1 LNSQHSFL
9 AGGDEMGALMREHDW
24 RRHPLGTPDTWPST
38 LKTLL
43 RLLLSSNHPMFI
55 WWGEDLIQ
63 FYNDAYRQ
71 SLGPERHPQAL
82 GQPGREC
89 WAEAWHLIGPDIE
102 RVMAGGSTW
111 HEDRLVPLT
120 RNGVRDNIWWTYG
133 YSPIEDEG
141 GIRGVLVICKEVT
154 EEHLLRERLE
164 QTNHALIETM
174 DEGFCLI
181 DMVRDENGRAVD
193 YEFVEVNR
201 AFSQQTGLRDCVGRR
216 ARELVPQLEQRWI
229 DIYDEIAVTG
239 EARRFVEGS
248 AAMGRWFSVYA
259 RRIAHPNGRRVALLF
274 ADITERMLTEQALRD
289 SEAKFRTIAD
299 AMPQMIWSATPDGR
313 FDYANEGWRGFA
325 GVAPETLHGAG
336 WKALADPAELPALH
350 KAWFASQDGGAPFEI
365 EHHARHHSGEWRW
378 VLTRALPVRDEEGR
392 ILRWMGTMT
401 DIHEQKTISEELRLA
416 NSRKDEFLAMLAH
429 ELRNPLAPIR
439 TGLDILRIRSGDAQA
454 TQRATDI
461 MERQLRQMV
470 RLVDD
475 LLDVSRINTGK
486 FAIKMGRV
494 ELKAVVNDALEVV
507 RSYIELHGH
516 ELVLD
521 LPDRPVFLH
530 GDATRLAQILSNLLN
545 NAAKYTNR
553 GGRVT
558 LSGHVEDKTLV
569 LEVLD
574 TGIGLAPEMLDS
586 VFDMFVQVD
595 STLERTNAG
604 LGVGLSLARKLVELH
619 GGTITAR
626 SEGLGRGSCFSVRL
640 PIVVEPEPLSKP
652 TPAAF
657 ISTETYRILLADD
670 NVDFVNSIG
679 ALLTAMGHSVVITHN
694 GPDALAAAARLCPD
708 YAFLDIGLPQM
719 SGYDLAR
726 GIRKLS
732 CGAMTA
738 LIAVTGWGQEKDRQL
753 AFEAGFDHHMVKPV
767 RFEQIE
773 EILGNRS
780 IIKKLRT

>member
-1 LNSQHSFL
+1 MNARDTGSVRSKLIKMAVFTTLAALLSASIAMLLLDLRTFQRYWVDDLATQADIMASVTAPALTFNDANTAQQQLAVLRARPQIL
-9 AGGDEMGALMREHDW
+9 AGAVYAGNGARFATYAKAGVDAALPPAPQAGGYHIARGELEVWHRIVENGEHIGTVYLRSRYGLLDRLLNYGLILGGVMLGALVIAALVASRLQAAITRPLESVTNVARQVMQ
-24 RRHPLGTPDTWPST
+24 RRDFT
-38 LKTLL
+38 L
-43 RLLLSSNHPMFI
+43 RVPGNNS
-55 WWGEDLIQ
+55 GEI
-63 FYNDAYRQ
+63 
-71 SLGPERHPQAL
+71 
-82 GQPGREC
+82 
-89 WAEAWHLIGPDIE
+89 
-102 RVMAGGSTW
+102 
-111 HEDRLVPLT
+111 
-120 RNGVRDNIWWTYG
+120 
-133 YSPIEDEG
+133 
-141 GIRGVLVICKEVT
+141 GVLVEAF
-154 EEHLLRERLE
+154 
-164 QTNHALIETM
+164 N
-174 DEGFCLI
+174 
-181 DMVRDENGRAVD
+181 DMLAEI
-193 YEFVEVNR
+193 
-201 AFSQQTGLRDCVGRR
+201 GRR
-216 ARELVPQLEQRWI
+216 AEALQAANRTLEHEMDVRQKAEDALI
-229 DIYDEIAVTG
+229 
-239 EARRFVEGS
+239 
-248 AAMGRWFSVYA
+248 
-259 RRIAHPNGRRVALLF
+259 VA
-274 ADITERMLTEQALRD
+274 DR
-289 SEAKFRTIAD
+289 
-299 AMPQMIWSATPDGR
+299 
-313 FDYANEGWRGFA
+313 
-325 GVAPETLHGAG
+325 
-336 WKALADPAELPALH
+336 
-350 KAWFASQDGGAPFEI
+350 
-365 EHHARHHSGEWRW
+365 
-378 VLTRALPVRDEEGR
+378 
-392 ILRWMGTMT
+392 
-401 DIHEQKTISEELRLA
+401 
-416 NSRKDEFLAMLAH
+416 RKDEFLATLAH

-516 ELVLD
+516 ELAID

-558 LSGHVEDKTLV
+558 LSARVDDKTLV
-569 LEVLD
+569 LEVAD

-586 VFDMFVQVD
+586 VFEMFVQVD

-619 GGTITAR
+619 GGTIAAY
-626 SEGLGRGSCFSVRL
+626 SEGLGRGSRFTVRL
-640 PIVVEPEPLSKP
+640 PIVVEPELPAKP

-694 GPDALAAAARLCPD
+694 GPDALAAAARFCPD

-732 CGAMTA
+732 CGAMTVM
-738 LIAVTGWGQEKDRQL
+738 IAVTGWGQEKDRQL

-773 EILGNRS
+773 EILGNRA

>member
-1 LNSQHSFL
+1 MNAHDTGSVRSKLIKMAVFTTLAALLSASVAMLVLDLRTFQRLWIDDLTTQADIMASVTAPALAFSDAKTAQQQLAVLRARPQILSGAVFTASGTRFASYVKTGTEQVLPTRPRAAGYLIERGGLEVWHNIVENGELVGTVYLRSRYGLVDRLLNYGAIL
-9 AGGDEMGALMREHDW
+9 GGVMLGALVIAGLVASRLQAAITRPLEAVTNVARQVMQ
-24 RRHPLGTPDTWPST
+24 RRDFT
-38 LKTLL
+38 L
-43 RLLLSSNHPMFI
+43 RVPGNNS
-55 WWGEDLIQ
+55 GEI
-63 FYNDAYRQ
+63 
-71 SLGPERHPQAL
+71 
-82 GQPGREC
+82 
-89 WAEAWHLIGPDIE
+89 
-102 RVMAGGSTW
+102 
-111 HEDRLVPLT
+111 
-120 RNGVRDNIWWTYG
+120 
-133 YSPIEDEG
+133 
-141 GIRGVLVICKEVT
+141 GVLVDAF
-154 EEHLLRERLE
+154 
-164 QTNHALIETM
+164 N
-174 DEGFCLI
+174 
-181 DMVRDENGRAVD
+181 DMLAEI
-193 YEFVEVNR
+193 
-201 AFSQQTGLRDCVGRR
+201 GRR
-216 ARELVPQLEQRWI
+216 ADALQAANRTLEHEMDVRQKAEDALI
-229 DIYDEIAVTG
+229 
-239 EARRFVEGS
+239 
-248 AAMGRWFSVYA
+248 
-259 RRIAHPNGRRVALLF
+259 VA
-274 ADITERMLTEQALRD
+274 DR
-289 SEAKFRTIAD
+289 
-299 AMPQMIWSATPDGR
+299 
-313 FDYANEGWRGFA
+313 
-325 GVAPETLHGAG
+325 
-336 WKALADPAELPALH
+336 
-350 KAWFASQDGGAPFEI
+350 
-365 EHHARHHSGEWRW
+365 
-378 VLTRALPVRDEEGR
+378 
-392 ILRWMGTMT
+392 
-401 DIHEQKTISEELRLA
+401 
-416 NSRKDEFLAMLAH
+416 RKDEFLATLAH

-569 LEVLD
+569 LEVQD

-586 VFDMFVQVD
+586 VFEMFVQVD

-694 GPDALAAAARLCPD
+694 GPDALAAAARFCPD

>member
-1 LNSQHSFL
+1 MS
-9 AGGDEMGALMREHDW
+9 AREIMRD
-24 RRHPLGTPDTWPST
+24 
-38 LKTLL
+38 
-43 RLLLSSNHPMFI
+43 
-55 WWGEDLIQ
+55 
-63 FYNDAYRQ
+63 
-71 SLGPERHPQAL
+71 
-82 GQPGREC
+82 
-89 WAEAWHLIGPDIE
+89 
-102 RVMAGGSTW
+102 
-111 HEDRLVPLT
+111 
-120 RNGVRDNIWWTYG
+120 GVRDASSVRSKLIKMAVFTTLAALLSASIAMLLLDLRTFQRYWVDDLTTQADIMANVTGPALSFNDADTAQQQLAVLRARPQILAGAVYTGAGAPFATYARSGADVRLPPGPQAPG
-133 YSPIEDEG
+133 YLIARGQLEVWHKIVENGEQIGTVYLRSRFGLLERLLNYGLILG
-141 GIRGVLVICKEVT
+141 GVMLGALVIAGLVASRLQAAITRPLESVTNVARQVMQRRDFTLRVPGHGSGEIGVLVEAF
-154 EEHLLRERLE
+154 
-164 QTNHALIETM
+164 N
-174 DEGFCLI
+174 
-181 DMVRDENGRAVD
+181 DMLAEI
-193 YEFVEVNR
+193 
-201 AFSQQTGLRDCVGRR
+201 GRR
-216 ARELVPQLEQRWI
+216 AEALQAANRTLEHEMDVRQKAE
-229 DIYDEIAVTG
+229 D
-239 EARRFVEGS
+239 
-248 AAMGRWFSVYA
+248 
-259 RRIAHPNGRRVALLF
+259 ALIM
-274 ADITERMLTEQALRD
+274 ADR
-289 SEAKFRTIAD
+289 
-299 AMPQMIWSATPDGR
+299 
-313 FDYANEGWRGFA
+313 
-325 GVAPETLHGAG
+325 
-336 WKALADPAELPALH
+336 
-350 KAWFASQDGGAPFEI
+350 
-365 EHHARHHSGEWRW
+365 
-378 VLTRALPVRDEEGR
+378 
-392 ILRWMGTMT
+392 
-401 DIHEQKTISEELRLA
+401 
-416 NSRKDEFLAMLAH
+416 RKDEFLATLAH

-516 ELVLD
+516 ELAID

-558 LSGHVEDKTLV
+558 LSGRVEDKTLV
-569 LEVLD
+569 LEVAD
-574 TGIGLAPEMLDS
+574 TGIGLAPDMLNS

-619 GGTITAR
+619 GGTIAAH
-626 SEGLGRGSCFSVRL
+626 SDGLGRGSRFTVRL
-640 PIVVEPEPLSKP
+640 PIVVEPEMPAKP
-652 TPAAF
+652 TPATF

-694 GPDALAAAARLCPD
+694 GKDALAAAARFCPD

-726 GIRKLS
+726 GIRTLS
-732 CGAMTA
+732 CGAMTT

-773 EILGNRS
+773 EILANRS
-780 IIKKLRT
+780 VVKKLRT

>member
-1 LNSQHSFL
+1 MRSKLIMMAVSTTVVALLAAGAAMLLLDLRTFQRYWVDDLTTQADIVASVTAPALSFN
-9 AGGDEMGALMREHDW
+9 DVSGATQNLR
-24 RRHPLGTPDTWPST
+24 
-38 LKTLL
+38 LL
-43 RLLLSSNHPMFI
+43 RL
-55 WWGEDLIQ
+55 
-63 FYNDAYRQ
+63 R
-71 SLGPERHPQAL
+71 PQIEAAAIY
-82 GQPGREC
+82 GANGQRFATYAQPGVAPDFPARP
-89 WAEAWHLIGPDIE
+89 EAPGYRVEQDELVLYRNIVENGEIIGSVYLRSRYGLLD
-102 RVMAGGSTW
+102 RVIDYGAVLGGVLLAALVIAALVAS
-111 HEDRLVPLT
+111 RLQSSITRPLEAVTNVARQVMLRRDFSLRVP
-120 RNGVRDNIWWTYG
+120 GHDKGEI
-133 YSPIEDEG
+133 
-141 GIRGVLVICKEVT
+141 GVLVEAF
-154 EEHLLRERLE
+154 
-164 QTNHALIETM
+164 N
-174 DEGFCLI
+174 
-181 DMVRDENGRAVD
+181 DMLAEI
-193 YEFVEVNR
+193 
-201 AFSQQTGLRDCVGRR
+201 GRR
-216 ARELVPQLEQRWI
+216 SDALQAANRTLEHEMEVRQR
-229 DIYDEIAVTG
+229 A
-239 EARRFVEGS
+239 
-248 AAMGRWFSVYA
+248 
-259 RRIAHPNGRRVALLF
+259 
-274 ADITERMLTEQALRD
+274 EQAL
-289 SEAKFRTIAD
+289 IVAD
-299 AMPQMIWSATPDGR
+299 R
-313 FDYANEGWRGFA
+313 
-325 GVAPETLHGAG
+325 
-336 WKALADPAELPALH
+336 
-350 KAWFASQDGGAPFEI
+350 
-365 EHHARHHSGEWRW
+365 
-378 VLTRALPVRDEEGR
+378 
-392 ILRWMGTMT
+392 
-401 DIHEQKTISEELRLA
+401 
-416 NSRKDEFLAMLAH
+416 RKDEFLATLAH

-486 FAIKMGRV
+486 FTIKMGRV

-553 GGRVT
+553 GGRVE
-558 LSGHVEDKTLV
+558 LKGYVEDSTTLV
-569 LEVLD
+569 LEVID
-574 TGIGLAPEMLDS
+574 TGIGIAADMLDS
-586 VFDMFVQVD
+586 VFEMFVQVD
-595 STLERTNAG
+595 STLERSNAG

-619 GGTITAR
+619 GGTITAH
-626 SEGLGRGSCFSVRL
+626 SEGMGHGSRFVVRL
-640 PIVVEPEPLSKP
+640 PIVVEPEPLTKP

-694 GPDALAAAARLCPD
+694 GPDALAAAARFCPD
-708 YAFLDIGLPQM
+708 YAFLDIGLPHM

-732 CGAMTA
+732 CGAMTV

>member
-1 LNSQHSFL
+1 MNAHDTGSVRSKLIKMAVFTTLAALLSASVAMLVLDLRTFQRLWIDDLTTQADIMASVTAPALAFSDAKTAQQQLAVLRARPQILSGAVFTASGTRFASYVKAGAEQTLPTRPRAAGYLIERGGLEVWHNIVENGELVGTVYLRSRYGLVDRLLNYGAIL
-9 AGGDEMGALMREHDW
+9 GGVMLGALVIAGLVASRLQAAITRPLEAVTNVARQVMQ
-24 RRHPLGTPDTWPST
+24 RRDFT
-38 LKTLL
+38 L
-43 RLLLSSNHPMFI
+43 RVPGNNS
-55 WWGEDLIQ
+55 GEI
-63 FYNDAYRQ
+63 
-71 SLGPERHPQAL
+71 
-82 GQPGREC
+82 
-89 WAEAWHLIGPDIE
+89 
-102 RVMAGGSTW
+102 
-111 HEDRLVPLT
+111 
-120 RNGVRDNIWWTYG
+120 
-133 YSPIEDEG
+133 
-141 GIRGVLVICKEVT
+141 GVLVDAF
-154 EEHLLRERLE
+154 
-164 QTNHALIETM
+164 N
-174 DEGFCLI
+174 
-181 DMVRDENGRAVD
+181 DMLAEI
-193 YEFVEVNR
+193 
-201 AFSQQTGLRDCVGRR
+201 GRR
-216 ARELVPQLEQRWI
+216 ADALQAANRTLEHEMDVRQKAEDALI
-229 DIYDEIAVTG
+229 
-239 EARRFVEGS
+239 
-248 AAMGRWFSVYA
+248 
-259 RRIAHPNGRRVALLF
+259 VA
-274 ADITERMLTEQALRD
+274 DR
-289 SEAKFRTIAD
+289 
-299 AMPQMIWSATPDGR
+299 
-313 FDYANEGWRGFA
+313 
-325 GVAPETLHGAG
+325 
-336 WKALADPAELPALH
+336 
-350 KAWFASQDGGAPFEI
+350 
-365 EHHARHHSGEWRW
+365 
-378 VLTRALPVRDEEGR
+378 
-392 ILRWMGTMT
+392 
-401 DIHEQKTISEELRLA
+401 
-416 NSRKDEFLAMLAH
+416 RKDEFLATLAH

-569 LEVLD
+569 LEVQD

-586 VFDMFVQVD
+586 VFEMFVQVD

-694 GPDALAAAARLCPD
+694 GPDALAAAARFCPD